1 MSIIHGYTGARERVV
16 AHTVAEIAHQIN
28 RFSLVQ
34 LASPVLFLQ
43 ELSDKIVADHRQ
55 KVRIANRGV
64 LGLRDEN
71 FLLGC
76 LAALL

>member
-1 MSIIHGYTGARERVV
+1 VSIIHGYAGARKRVV
-16 AHTVAEIAHQIN
+16 AHPVAEIAHQIN
-28 RFSLVQ
+28 RLSLVQ
-34 LASPVLFLQ
+34 RASPVLFLQ

-71 FLLGC
+71 FLLG
-76 LAALL
+76 